1 MDDLGGIKLIQ
12 ASELNSEIV
21 RGAVDYWQS
30 KRSGDAPPFT
40 DSLDPLEVPRLLPH
54 LMLKD
59 VRRDPWDF
67 RYRVVGTTVRE
78 HSRHNWTGKWMSE
91 VDGQGEG
98 STVFRVMRWVSEGG
112 AARDLPPALCRPAQG
127 VQILRSR
134 GHALVQPR
142 GAGRPRA
149 GRGGFPDGLAATS
162 STVVLGGPTRLPRAR
177 MPPWAT
183 LAASSSLRCRS

>member
-21 RGAVDYWQS
+21 RGAVDYWHS
-30 KRSGDAPPFT
+30 KRTGDAPPLT
-40 DSLDPLEVPRLLPH
+40 ESLHPLEVPRLLPH

-98 STVFRVMRWVSEGG
+98 STVFRVMRWSARGG
-112 AARDLPPALCRPAQG
+112 SPRSSVRPMSARTRNSNTA
-127 VQILRSR
+127 
-134 GHALVQPR
+134 
-142 GAGRPRA
+142 RPRSCP
-149 GRGGFPDGLAATS
+149 GATAPGWSTACWSRWIS
-162 STVVLGGPTRLPRAR
+162 S
-177 MPPWAT
+177 
-183 LAASSSLRCRS
+183 